1 MSLEENV
8 GEQVTS
14 EVVQKHTTEESTAE
28 KAEEIAKTEEKI
40 DSEKDSVENQESAKT
55 EEKIDAAE
63 EKDVQTESSP
73 PEKEELTNDEDEQEA
88 EMAETQE
95 SSADPQISPE
105 AAPVSHVVDE
115 SEFDRSLAG
124 FQSIQDRQFTCDSDY
139 ETLVRQMVSDIPLQ
153 RLVSTK
159 QLIPS
164 AKRFGPAAMKSLINQ
179 IKMIGNDKEIVIRQ
193 TLAAQLGGLAEY
205 FKEACPEEE
214 AIRIIIDDILPCIQ
228 KMLLDNVEVRQSAS
242 KSLVQIAEI
251 LPPEVVHEHVLRIV
265 LHLAHDEMDEHK
277 ITALPLVGNLA
288 PVVGPQ
294 ICSSYLASDLH
305 ALSQDNSFRVR
316 KATVQVFGAVCKQM
330 GPDKTENQMVTLNQM
345 LDLYNLLATDNIWS
359 VRKGCVE
366 SIVELSKAV
375 QTNIRPRLVTLME
388 NFLKDTSRWV
398 RNTAYEYLGP
408 FLATLSSDQISPEF
422 LKSFTNIP
430 KLKSAEADTESCN
443 HCAYNFPAVVQTVGK
458 ERWGELREAY
468 MLLLKKTFKS
478 RKTLACSL
486 HEIAN
491 ILGTEIT
498 EKDLMQAFELFHKD
512 IDDIREGVLK
522 NFAFFLEVLSPK
534 KREEHLATLW
544 EISSEMDAN
553 WRFRLLLAGQISKI
567 MTLYE
572 ADTVSE
578 QIIPLAF
585 QLCDDKMCDVRYQAT
600 QSIPDLLKCM
610 KEKGNPQ
617 QYAETLKKTRS
628 LATNRTYA
636 KRQLY
641 IDLCRHALDKLD
653 NEIFEQELLE
663 SLLACA
669 RDPVPNVR
677 LMLAKL
683 VHEKL
688 RTHEYFGN
696 HPELLRV
703 IGEFKNDPSDVEV
716 VRLFATDEEVKQYL
730 ARKKSE
736 NQQGMNV
743 EEVHVSSDSESEI
756 RNQEITPPDVP
767 YNEPQAPAPQAPE
780 PNAQIELIAP
790 VPQSPSE
797 TNDTS
802 MDSEAIPAV
811 NSDVL

>member
-1 MSLEENV
+1 
-8 GEQVTS
+8 
-14 EVVQKHTTEESTAE
+14 
-28 KAEEIAKTEEKI
+28 
-40 DSEKDSVENQESAKT
+40 
-55 EEKIDAAE
+55 
-63 EKDVQTESSP
+63 
-73 PEKEELTNDEDEQEA
+73 
-88 EMAETQE
+88 
-95 SSADPQISPE
+95 
-105 AAPVSHVVDE
+105 
-115 SEFDRSLAG
+115 
-124 FQSIQDRQFTCDSDY
+124 
-139 ETLVRQMVSDIPLQ
+139 
-153 RLVSTK
+153 
-159 QLIPS
+159 
-164 AKRFGPAAMKSLINQ
+164 
-179 IKMIGNDKEIVIRQ
+179 
-193 TLAAQLGGLAEY
+193 
-205 FKEACPEEE
+205 
-214 AIRIIIDDILPCIQ
+214 
-228 KMLLDNVEVRQSAS
+228 MLLDNVEVRQSAS

-251 LPPEVVHEHVLRIV
+251 LPPESVHEHVLRIV

-277 ITALPLVGNLA
+277 ITALPLLGDLA
-288 PVVGPQ
+288 PVVGPN
-294 ICSSYLASDLH
+294 ICASYLASDLH

-330 GPDKTENQMVTLNQM
+330 GPDKTENQM

-375 QTNIRPRLVTLME
+375 NENIRPRLVTLME

-408 FLATLSSDQISPEF
+408 FLATLSSEQISPEF

-486 HEIAN
+486 HEIAK

-641 IDLCRHALDKLD
+641 VDLCRHALEKID

-663 SLLACA
+663 SLLACS

-683 VHEKL
+683 VKEKL
-688 RTHEYFGN
+688 RTHEYFGT
-696 HPELLRV
+696 HQEVVRV
-703 IGEFKNDPSDVEV
+703 IDEFKSDPSDVEV
-716 VRLFATDEEVKQYL
+716 VRLFSTDDELKQYIARKVAENRGTKMEEVQ
-730 ARKKSE
+730 
-736 NQQGMNV
+736 
-743 EEVHVSSDSESEI
+743 VSSDSDSEI
-756 RNQEITPPDVP
+756 RNEVAPPDIGNIMTE
-767 YNEPQAPAPQAPE
+767 NEPQAPAPVPQAT
-780 PNAQIELIAP
+780 AP
-790 VPQSPSE
+790 VPEDTASP
-797 TNDTS
+797 TDTKIDAS
-802 MDSEAIPAV
+802 PTDAKMDTI
-811 NSDVL
+811 

>member
-1 MSLEENV
+1 MTSEAEKV
-8 GEQVTS
+8 GEVAAA
-14 EVVQKHTTEESTAE
+14 ESTATEEKNSNVQIASEPETKTEENASEPE
-28 KAEEIAKTEEKI
+28 KAEP
-40 DSEKDSVENQESAKT
+40 VENQESAKT
-55 EEKIDAAE
+55 EEPSPEPEPVKE
-63 EKDVQTESSP
+63 EEDNVNTESSP
-73 PEKEELTNDEDEQEA
+73 PKIEESNTQQNEQDV
-88 EMAETQE
+88 EMAETQ
-95 SSADPQISPE
+95 DISTAPPIAVQE
-105 AAPVSHVVDE
+105 APASQTIDE

-193 TLAAQLGGLAEY
+193 TLASQLGGLADY
-205 FKEACPEEE
+205 FKTSCPLEE

-251 LPPEVVHEHVLRIV
+251 LPPESVHEHVLRIV

-277 ITALPLVGNLA
+277 ITALPLLGDLA
-288 PVVGPQ
+288 PVVGPN
-294 ICSSYLASDLH
+294 ICASYLASDLH

-330 GPDKTENQMVTLNQM
+330 GPDKTENQM

-375 QTNIRPRLVTLME
+375 NENIRPRLVTLME

-408 FLATLSSDQISPEF
+408 FLATLSSEQISPEF

-486 HEIAN
+486 HEIAK

-641 IDLCRHALDKLD
+641 VDLCRHALEKID

-663 SLLACA
+663 SLLACS

-683 VHEKL
+683 VKEKL
-688 RTHEYFGN
+688 RTHEYFGT
-696 HPELLRV
+696 HQEVVRV
-703 IGEFKNDPSDVEV
+703 IDEFKSDPSDVEV
-716 VRLFATDEEVKQYL
+716 VRLFSTDDELKQYIARKVAENRGTKMEEVQ
-730 ARKKSE
+730 
-736 NQQGMNV
+736 
-743 EEVHVSSDSESEI
+743 VSSDSDSEI
-756 RNQEITPPDVP
+756 RNEVAPPDIGNIMTE
-767 YNEPQAPAPQAPE
+767 NEPQAPAPVPQAT
-780 PNAQIELIAP
+780 AP
-790 VPQSPSE
+790 VPEDTASP
-797 TNDTS
+797 TDTKIDAS
-802 MDSEAIPAV
+802 PTDAKMDTI
-811 NSDVL
+811 